1 MKRNLLM
8 VVAAS
13 LALGAAPSAPSGQS
27 HFILNVSGFYSASF
41 SGTGPESY
49 AERRAAVGGKPGER
63 LAIKLRGATHF
74 GKLDF
79 DATPDVTGKSPLN
92 EAGRYDIGNLGAIG
106 SVTLDKQKNWVN
118 ARTGELVIEESDGR
132 HVKGHLDFKGPC
144 RTGPE
149 QGLCTVHAE
158 FDVTRRH

>member
-1 MKRNLLM
+1 MKFSLFVLP
-8 VVAAS
+8 AAA
-13 LALGAAPSAPSGQS
+13 LALGASSDAPPGQS

-49 AERRAAVGGKPGER
+49 AERRSAVGTPGER
-63 LAIKLRGATHF
+63 LAIKLRGSSHF

-79 DATPDVTGKSPLN
+79 DATPDVTGKSPLA
-92 EAGRYDIGNLGAIG
+92 EAGRYDIGNLGAVG
-106 SVTLDKQKNWVN
+106 SITLDKQRNWVN
-118 ARTGELVIEESDGR
+118 SRTGEIVIEESDGR
-132 HVKGHLDFKGPC
+132 HMKGHLDFKGPC

-149 QGLCTVHAE
+149 QGLCTVHAD